1 MFSEIRAGLVLAC
14 FFAVSGVASACPS
27 GQSRGAF
34 GWCYPNVGG
43 EVGKTWE
50 KGKKEASNFEKD
62 IRAWIETGKCG
73 GDLCDAVDASLKF
86 GKHQVD
92 DFGVSLDKAAE
103 RLKEGKPLD
112 ALWHLHTD
120 YVVNTQENAAE
131 AAQRSAVLRATGQ
144 IAATV
149 YGGYQG
155 AAAYTAWLTYHATG
169 SFNEA
174 MRAGIISGASAAAL
188 DTISSMDFEG
198 VRRVAAESIMTSAV
212 NGIAVAAS
220 GGDEQAVREA
230 VALAMTT
237 VVLRE
242 GYRRLTN
249 LDLDKQRLKS
259 STGPAYCLAEVPTTE
274 YLNGGPGP
282 SCLAPPSAYARRA
295 DGSVE
300 FEGNGPKVNFK
311 LLDPDRPHVG
321 TWGTA
326 EISPLN
332 ISAENS
338 AFMTGVSRLP
348 GWNAM
353 SVVHDELSIQMKFD
367 LLPGGI
373 IPTVATIPP
382 AMVATYI
389 GSGNSIHDS
398 IRDTFAKRAQE
409 REAASNSNGTGKAPP
424 ARIDEASTRMLPLLA
439 AGPTERMHLICG
451 FEGDA
456 PGTLRSR
463 TDVLVVVA
471 ADGAPLAEDGRICDV
486 QQKTGDHLYALG
498 HAHHQI
504 NYCHGVAER
513 IALNRQRRGGVC
525 FASTGML
532 VTSKQ
537 PAAQLQANAR

>member
-1 MFSEIRAGLVLAC
+1 MHIEKRSSLALAC
-14 FFAVSGVASACPS
+14 LFAVSGTASACPE
-27 GQSRGAF
+27 GQSRGMF
-34 GWCYPNVGG
+34 GWCYPNIGG

-50 KGKKEASNFEKD
+50 KGKKEASNFEND
-62 IRAWIETGKCG
+62 IRVWIETGKCG
-73 GDLCDAVDASLKF
+73 GDLCDALDASLKF
-86 GKHQVD
+86 GKHQVE
-92 DFGVSLDKAAE
+92 DFGGSLERAAD

-169 SFNEA
+169 SLNEA

-188 DTISSMDFEG
+188 DTLSSLDFEG
-198 VRRVAAESIMTSAV
+198 VRRVAAEAILTSTI

-242 GYRRLTN
+242 GYRKLTN

-259 STGPAYCLAEVPTTE
+259 STGSAYCLAEVPTPE

-300 FEGNGPKVNFK
+300 YEGNGPKVNFK

-321 TWGTA
+321 TWGS
-326 EISPLN
+326 EKLSPLN
-332 ISAENS
+332 VVAENS

-373 IPTVATIPP
+373 IPTIATIPP
-382 AMVATYI
+382 AMVATYV

-409 REAASNSNGTGKAPP
+409 RKQSLAANGAEKRPAP
-424 ARIDEASTRMLPLLA
+424 RIDDASTRMLPLLTT
-439 AGPTERMHLICG
+439 GPTERMHLICG
-451 FEGDA
+451 FEGNA
-456 PGTLRSR
+456 AGTLQNR
-463 TDVLVVVA
+463 TDVLVIVA
-471 ADGAPLAEDGRICDV
+471 ADGEPLAEDGRICDV
-486 QQKTGDHLYALG
+486 QQRTGDRLYALG

-532 VTSKQ
+532 VTSKP